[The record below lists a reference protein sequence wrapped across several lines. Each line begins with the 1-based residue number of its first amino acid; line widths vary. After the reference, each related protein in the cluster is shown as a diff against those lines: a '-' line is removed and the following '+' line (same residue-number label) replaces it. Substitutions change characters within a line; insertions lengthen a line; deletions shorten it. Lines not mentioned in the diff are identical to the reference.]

1 MDWALFSATALFMVS
16 MTFSPG
22 PNNLL
27 CAAHGSQHGIQ
38 KTLPLMIG
46 MFFGF
51 TALALIIGV
60 GAVFIEQN
68 PNILQLLVYAG
79 ALYIAYLSYK
89 IASSP
94 PLNTDDSTQL
104 FGFFHGVLLQLVNG
118 KAWIHFIILMTTFA
132 TQFGTGYGVKILF
145 VLVNSTLGFTA
156 LCTWAF
162 AGTLLRK
169 IFSTPEQVRTLNL
182 SLGLSLFLVA
192 IWIAFPHYLEIF
204 LSQVSDLLTGLLS
217 YLAQG

>member
-1 MDWALFSATALFMVS
+1 MVS

-27 CAAHGSQHGIQ
+27 CAAHGSQHGLRQ
-38 KTLPLMIG
+38 TLSLMMG

-51 TALALIIGV
+51 TVLALAIGI

-68 PNILQLLVYAG
+68 ANIIQILVYAG

-89 IASSP
+89 IAFSP
-94 PLNTDDSTQL
+94 PLKTDESTQIL
-104 FGFFHGVLLQLVNG
+104 GFSTGLLLQLVNG

-132 TQFGTGYGVKILF
+132 TQFGTGYGIKILF

-169 IFSTPEQVRTLNL
+169 IFNTPGQVRILNL
-182 SLGLSLFLVA
+182 SLGFSLLLVA
-192 IWIAFPHYLEIF
+192 IWIALPH
-204 LSQVSDLLTGLLS
+204 
-217 YLAQG
+217 

>member
-1 MDWALFSATALFMVS
+1 MDLALFSATALFMVS

-27 CAAHGSQHGIQ
+27 CAAHGSQHGLRQ
-38 KTLPLMIG
+38 TLSLMMG

-51 TALALIIGV
+51 TVLALAIGI

-68 PNILQLLVYAG
+68 ANIIQILVYAG

-89 IASSP
+89 IAFSP
-94 PLNTDDSTQL
+94 PLKTDESTQIL
-104 FGFFHGVLLQLVNG
+104 GFSTGLLLQLVNG

-132 TQFGTGYGVKILF
+132 TQFGTGYGIKILF

-169 IFSTPEQVRTLNL
+169 IFSTPEQVRILNL
-182 SLGLSLFLVA
+182 SLGFSLLLVA
-192 IWIAFPHYLEIF
+192 IWIALPH
-204 LSQVSDLLTGLLS
+204 
-217 YLAQG
+217 

>member
-1 MDWALFSATALFMVS
+1 MDLALFSATVLFMVS

-27 CAAHGSQHGIQ
+27 CAAHGSQHGLRQ
-38 KTLPLMIG
+38 TLSLMMG

-51 TALALIIGV
+51 TVLALAIGI

-68 PNILQLLVYAG
+68 ANIIQILVYAG

-89 IASSP
+89 IAFSP
-94 PLNTDDSTQL
+94 PLKTDESTQIL
-104 FGFFHGVLLQLVNG
+104 GFSTGLLLQLVNG

-132 TQFGTGYGVKILF
+132 TQFGTGYGIKILF

-169 IFSTPEQVRTLNL
+169 IFNTPGQVRILNL
-182 SLGLSLFLVA
+182 SLGFSLLLVA
-192 IWIAFPHYLEIF
+192 IWIALPH
-204 LSQVSDLLTGLLS
+204 
-217 YLAQG
+217 

>member
-1 MDWALFSATALFMVS
+1 MDWALISATALFMVS

-27 CAAHGSQHGIQ
+27 CAAHGSQHGIRN
-38 KTLPLMIG
+38 TLSLMTG

-51 TALALIIGV
+51 TVLALIIGV

-68 PNILQLLVYAG
+68 ANILQILVYAG

-89 IASSP
+89 IAFSSSVS
-94 PLNTDDSTQL
+94 TDESTQL
-104 FGFFHGVLLQLVNG
+104 LGFSTGLFLQLVNG
-118 KAWIHFIILMTTFA
+118 KAWIHFIVLMTTFA
-132 TQFGTGYGVKILF
+132 TQFAPGYGVKILF
-145 VLVNSTLGFTA
+145 VLINSTLGFTA

-169 IFSTPEQVRTLNL
+169 IFNTPVQVRTLNL
-182 SLGLSLFLVA
+182 LLGLSLFSVA
-192 IWIAFPHYLEIF
+192 IWIAFF
-204 LSQVSDLLTGLLS
+204 Q
-217 YLAQG
+217 

>member
-1 MDWALFSATALFMVS
+1 MDLALFSATALFMVS

-27 CAAHGSQHGIQ
+27 CAAHGSQHGLRQ
-38 KTLPLMIG
+38 TLSLMMG

-51 TALALIIGV
+51 TVLALAIGI

-68 PNILQLLVYAG
+68 ANIIQILVYAG

-89 IASSP
+89 IAFSP
-94 PLNTDDSTQL
+94 PLKTDESTQIL
-104 FGFFHGVLLQLVNG
+104 GFSTGLLLQLVNG

-132 TQFGTGYGVKILF
+132 TQFGTGYGIKILF

-169 IFSTPEQVRTLNL
+169 IFNTPGQVRILNL
-182 SLGLSLFLVA
+182 SLGFSLLLVA
-192 IWIAFPHYLEIF
+192 IWIALPH
-204 LSQVSDLLTGLLS
+204 
-217 YLAQG
+217 

>member
-1 MDWALFSATALFMVS
+1 MDWALISATSLFMIS

-22 PNNLL
+22 PINLL
-27 CAAHGSQHGIQ
+27 CAAHGSQHGIRN
-38 KTLPLMIG
+38 TLPLMAG

-51 TALALIIGV
+51 TVLALIIGV

-68 PNILQLLVYAG
+68 ANILQLLVYAG

-94 PLNTDDSTQL
+94 PLKTDDSTQL

-182 SLGLSLFLVA
+182 SLGLSLFIVA
-192 IWIAFPHYLEIF
+192 IWIAFPQITSEI
-204 LSQVSDLLTGLLS
+204 LDLLTDLLS